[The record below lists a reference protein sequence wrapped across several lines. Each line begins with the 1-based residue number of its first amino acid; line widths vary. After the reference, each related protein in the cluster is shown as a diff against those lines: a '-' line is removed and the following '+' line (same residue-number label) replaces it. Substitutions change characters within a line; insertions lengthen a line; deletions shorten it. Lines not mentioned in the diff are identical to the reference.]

1 MHGNEQPPQPG
12 HPRQPGRPPHGPQ
25 PQGQP
30 PQYGPPPQYGSPP
43 VHPQFVA
50 APKKKGGCL
59 RAFVVGVVVLAGLVL
74 VGVGVLLSGGGDSP
88 RSDTAAS
95 PGSDA
100 GTSAP
105 AGEAGKR
112 AAAGIGDT
120 VKDGKFSF
128 KVTKVEKGVERVG
141 DQYIGSNAQGQYVLV
156 HVTVKNIGDEAQM
169 FLDSAQKL
177 LDTADRE
184 YDADSGAAVLGLK
197 NSNAFLNNINPGNSV
212 SGILLFDVPDD
223 FRIKAIELHDSLF
236 SDGTQV
242 ALR

>member
-1 MHGNEQPPQPG
+1 M
-12 HPRQPGRPPHGPQ
+12 
-25 PQGQP
+25 
-30 PQYGPPPQYGSPP
+30 
-43 VHPQFVA
+43 A

-59 RAFVVGVVVLAGLVL
+59 RVFVVGVVVLTGLVL
-74 VGVGVLLSGGGDSP
+74 VGVGVLLSGGGDDSP
-88 RSDTAAS
+88 RSDTGAS

-105 AGEAGKR
+105 AGKTGKAGKR

-120 VKDGKFSF
+120 VEDGKFSF
-128 KVTKVEKGVERVG
+128 RVTKVEKGVERVG
-141 DQYIGSNAQGQYVLV
+141 DQYIGSDAQGQYVLV

-169 FLDSAQKL
+169 FHDSAQKL
-177 LDTADRE
+177 LDTAGRE
-184 YDADSGAAVLGLK
+184 YDADSGAAVLGLR

-236 SDGTQV
+236 SDGTRV